1 MSNFREIK
9 PENLDESAFKLIGT
23 DWMLITAAKDNKV
36 NTMTASWGG
45 FGIMWHKNVVYIV
58 LRPQRFTKEFI
69 DASSTFSLTFFD
81 KSYKKDLSYL
91 GTVSGRDEDKL
102 SKTNLTVS
110 YVDNTPAFEEAKLT
124 IICKKLYAQEFKPE
138 CFIDNTLENQC
149 YPNKDYH
156 TLYIAEVEKILI
168 KEETP

>member
-1 MSNFREIK
+1 MSNYKEIK
-9 PENLDESAFKLIGT
+9 PENLDQSAFKLIGK

-45 FGIMWHKNVVYIV
+45 LGIMWNKNVAYIV
-58 LRPQRFTKEFI
+58 VRPQRFTKEFL

-81 KSYKKDLSYL
+81 ESYRKDLSYL

-110 YVDNTPAFEEAKLT
+110 YVDDTPAFEESKLT

-138 CFIDNTLENQC
+138 CFIDDTLEKQC
-149 YPNKDYH
+149 YPQKDYH
-156 TLYIAEVEKILI
+156 TIYIAEVEKILI
-168 KEETP
+168 KQ

>member
-1 MSNFREIK
+1 MNNYKEIK
-9 PENLDESAFKLIGT
+9 PENLDQSAFKLIGK

-45 FGIMWHKNVVYIV
+45 LGIMWNKSVAYIV
-58 LRPQRFTKEFI
+58 VRPQRFTKEFL

-81 KSYKKDLSYL
+81 ESYRKDLSYL

-110 YVDNTPAFEEAKLT
+110 YIDGTPAFEESKLT
-124 IICKKLYAQEFKPE
+124 IICRKLYAQEFKPE
-138 CFIDNTLENQC
+138 CFIDDAIEKQC
-149 YPNKDYH
+149 YPQKDYH
-156 TLYIAEVEKILI
+156 TIYIAEVEKILI
-168 KEETP
+168 KQ